1 MRASLLALLAP
12 LMASALVA
20 PSARTAPR
28 TVARM
33 LPPPGGPMSPEQ
45 MKQAADAMK
54 NLTPE
59 QIEMML
65 GEVENMGPAEK
76 ARRPRRSLSRNTS
89 PRARARARP
98 SRRARPAMKKASS
111 LF

>member
-76 ARRPRRSLSRNTS
+76 ARRPRRSLSRARL
-89 PRARARARP
+89 RARARARP
-98 SRRARPAMKKASS
+98 SRRAWPAMKKASS